1 MTRQHKK
8 RSKDK
13 GERKDKYKAK
23 TNKKIQMIVLL
34 FRMFT
39 SLSLSQG
46 NAGDHLRPAWQRV
59 EQVRLLEAPRVPQR
73 RRRQRAPGDLHL
85 RQPRALRQGL
95 QLRGRLP
102 QADRRG
108 G

>member
-59 EQVRLLEAPRVPQR
+59 EQVRLLEAPGVPQR
-73 RRRQRAPGDLHL
+73 GGRQRPAGDLHQ
-85 RQPRALRQGL
+85 RQPSPLRQGL
-95 QLRGRLP
+95 RLRRQLP
-102 QADRRG
+102 QTDRRRR
-108 G
+108 